1 MPRSLLPA
9 ALLVGAV
16 LADSGGAHSLALTLV
31 LLAIPAVAIASLS
44 FFGDLAD
51 GSADRDAGALYVG
64 LTSIALVLLVIGAAV
79 RSNGIPDD
87 GVPALG
93 VSTVVGALGLL
104 GLQLAVRAW
113 LYVSRN
119 GIVPLRRAPTA

>member
-1 MPRSLLPA
+1 MPRSVPPA

-16 LADSGGAHSLALTLV
+16 LADGGGAHSLALTLV
-31 LLAIPAVAIASLS
+31 LLAIPAVSIAALS
-44 FFGDLAD
+44 FFGELAD

-79 RSNGIPDD
+79 RSSGVPHS

-93 VSTVVGALGLL
+93 VSTVVGALALL
-104 GLQLAVRAW
+104 GLQLTVRTW
-113 LYVSRN
+113 LHVSRN
-119 GIVPLRRAPTA
+119 GVVPLRRAPTS